1 MASRR
6 GDHIAFHETA
16 FSGVYMIHLGRL
28 EGFYW
33 VGTTGGYA
41 AASRAIPHTL
51 SQPAI
56 YQQVKKL
63 EEELDIKLFER
74 VGHGEMRLT
83 PAGRILY
90 RFVQPF
96 FERLPR
102 ILRSMA
108 NEPYGGRLRI
118 VSASKFLVDLLPKWI
133 MGLRAVRPDIEVEL
147 VEASEPDPLVLDR
160 LDADII
166 IDYFPGGPPQGYA
179 AQEVATTHG
188 CFVVPESWPEVADE
202 WPDIRQLQD
211 RPFVGYPYNTT
222 LSELQ
227 ARALEQYTIRSHPV
241 AQVGRADAI
250 LALVGA
256 GLGFSVLATLEP
268 SGPTRDGVI
277 ALAPPGKPIHFPVH
291 AVWPD
296 EAAHPVVQS
305 LLDVIVAQ
313 R

>member
-1 MASRR
+1 M
-6 GDHIAFHETA
+6 
-16 FSGVYMIHLGRL
+16 
-28 EGFYW
+28 
-33 VGTTGGYA
+33 
-41 AASRAIPHTL
+41 
-51 SQPAI
+51 
-56 YQQVKKL
+56 KKL

-241 AQVGRADAI
+241 AHRPSDAI

-256 GLGFSVLATLEP
+256 GLGFRSWRRWSPRAHTVGDRIL
-268 SGPTRDGVI
+268 
-277 ALAPPGKPIHFPVH
+277 PGKPIHFPVH
-291 AVWPD
+291 AVWQTRPLT
-296 EAAHPVVQS
+296 PLFRVYSMS
-305 LLDVIVAQ
+305 LLPEMNVLLTAEPTVSQ
-313 R
+313 F